1 MKQRDTK
8 GSWIVDRGSWIEDP
22 KCPVLPGIMIPS
34 ETEISKN
41 LEKEARN
48 ESWAEENKLHSCFT
62 LDEESQPE
70 TSIEKGEVETDK
82 AKSNIREEDNNKSTI
97 EEKESETKK

>member
-1 MKQRDTK
+1 MKQKDLGETK
-8 GSWIVDRGSWIEDP
+8 RYEGVVVQKSSLLNKEIQRGRGSWIVDRGSWIEDP

-48 ESWAEENKLHSCFT
+48 ESWAEENKLHSC
-62 LDEESQPE
+62 
-70 TSIEKGEVETDK
+70 
-82 AKSNIREEDNNKSTI
+82 ST
-97 EEKESETKK
+97 